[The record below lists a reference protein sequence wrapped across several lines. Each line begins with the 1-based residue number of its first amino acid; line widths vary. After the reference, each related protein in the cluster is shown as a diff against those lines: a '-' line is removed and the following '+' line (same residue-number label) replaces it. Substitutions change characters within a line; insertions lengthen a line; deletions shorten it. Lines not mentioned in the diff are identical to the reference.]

1 MNLEYNE
8 MELHELMK
16 DFYVLTGIRI
26 VLFDLDYNELLS
38 YPEHNCAFCS
48 QMKSQEHTLA
58 LCSQS
63 DHTSFQ
69 KCKETN
75 RLVIFHCHA
84 G

>member
-38 YPEHNCAFCS
+38 YP
-48 QMKSQEHTLA
+48 
-58 LCSQS
+58 
-63 DHTSFQ
+63 
-69 KCKETN
+69 
-75 RLVIFHCHA
+75 
-84 G
+84 